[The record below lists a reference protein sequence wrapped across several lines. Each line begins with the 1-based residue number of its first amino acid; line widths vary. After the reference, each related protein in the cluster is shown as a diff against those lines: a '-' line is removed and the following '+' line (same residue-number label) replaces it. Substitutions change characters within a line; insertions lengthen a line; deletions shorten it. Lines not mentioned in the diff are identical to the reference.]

1 VRLPTCRRYLG
12 AWLLVAALSCGACG
26 SKQTEIKASL
36 PAPANRVED
45 EHQVPRAVALPDN
58 LPYGFDKTEV
68 DLEHG
73 QLEPASLYHYP
84 REKSLYIWDK
94 TDVDL
99 IIGPKKTDPSPPR

>member
-1 VRLPTCRRYLG
+1 MRWPTWRRYLG
-12 AWLLVAALSCGACG
+12 ALLVCAALSCGACG
-26 SKQTEIKASL
+26 GKQTPL
-36 PAPANRVED
+36 PAQADQQQDKQQVLPAV
-45 EHQVPRAVALPDN
+45 VLPGN